1 MLHSQLIEFSFR
13 PAKFV
18 GLEFNFEKEDHSL
31 QHCLTFEEFIA
42 GIIKDKPAN
51 IDVFFD
57 TYVKRVEVVSAE
69 FMDYCKQLAVVAGG
83 LSLEPVVQQIQVP
96 ICDAVDH

>member
-18 GLEFNFEKEDHSL
+18 GLEFNFEKEDHPL

-57 TYVKRVEVVSAE
+57 TYVKRIERVSAE
-69 FMDYCKQLAVVAGG
+69 FIDFCKQLATVASK
-83 LSLEPVVQQIQVP
+83 LSLESVVEQIRVA
-96 ICDAVDH
+96 DT